1 MGDQGTHLSGR
12 RARGRGAAVLA
23 TAVVVASALVP
34 GAAPS
39 AAGPAAGGARV
50 QAPPPL
56 RGAPITAPGPVAGW
70 STTEG
75 TDGRVYIADEQ
86 GRALQF
92 HGFNV
97 KTPDP
102 AAASDALLADAAARG
117 MDHMRLSFYWNL
129 LEPQQGAWDEAYLD
143 AVAAA
148 MDRAAAHGIL
158 VIVDMHQDVFGEAFG
173 DRGIPAWATRTDG
186 EPFVPQEVWFLN
198 YLQPAVQA
206 AWEHLYEDVDL
217 RQAQIDAWLHVVD
230 RVRGHPALLGY
241 DLLNEPFGKI
251 RPGESLFQAAE
262 RVERE
267 QLTAMYQRLTDAI
280 SAVDPD
286 HWVFV
291 EPPNLASLGIPTSL
305 GEVRGPKVALYPH
318 MYDPDIESATYTPG
332 GVVEYDAAFFP
343 RWAAATTPTT
353 DRVSVPLLVG
363 EWGIAQPD
371 RPGMDAFVRDAL
383 ATLEQVGS
391 GWSVFNFCRGSGY
404 CPLDASGADRP
415 AIGQIFQP
423 YPRAI
428 AGSPTTSHWDP
439 TTHTLRVTFAD
450 SAATGATE
458 IYVHLPAFPDGW
470 AVEAGDPSGTWSH
483 EFDAATRV
491 LSVTTP
497 DTGGTHT
504 ICVRPADA
512 AAGCAGAPPV
522 PAPPAP
528 PDDPGGSPG
537 GALPVAGPARPVPG
551 RPSYTG

>member
-1 MGDQGTHLSGR
+1 MGEQGTSTARGW
-12 RARGRGAAVLA
+12 RARPAAVVA
-23 TAVVVASALVP
+23 AAVVLVALVLVP
-34 GAAPS
+34 GAAGALP
-39 AAGPAAGGARV
+39 GGARTTA
-50 QAPPPL
+50 QAPPPAQ
-56 RGAPITAPGPVAGW
+56 GEPIAAPGPVAGW

-102 AAASDALLADAAARG
+102 AVAGDALLADAAARG
-117 MDHMRLSFYWNL
+117 MDHMRLSVYWNL
-129 LEPQQGAWDEAYLD
+129 LEPQQGAWDEGYLD
-143 AVAAA
+143 AVVAA

-186 EPFVPQEVWFLN
+186 EPFVPQTVWFLN

-206 AWEHLYEDVDL
+206 AWEHLYEDADL

-230 RVRGHPALLGY
+230 RVHDHPALFGY

-251 RPGESLFQAAE
+251 RAGEGLFQAAE

-267 QLTAMYQRLTDAI
+267 QLTPMFQRLTDAI

-286 HWVFV
+286 HWVFF

-318 MYDPDIESATYTPG
+318 MYDPSIESATYTPG
-332 GVVEYDAAFFP
+332 GVVEYDPAFFGQ
-343 RWAAATTPTT
+343 WAAATTTYT
-353 DRVSVPLLVG
+353 ERFAVPLLVG

-371 RPGMDAFVRDAL
+371 RPGMDAFVRDSL
-383 ATLEQVGS
+383 VTLERVGS

-423 YPRAI
+423 YPRAV
-428 AGSPTTSHWDP
+428 AGAPTSSHWDP
-439 TTHTLRVTFAD
+439 ATRTLQVTFAD

-458 IYVHLPAFPDGW
+458 IYVHLPVFPDGW
-470 AVEAGDPSGTWSH
+470 AVETGDAPGTWTSS
-483 EFDAATRV
+483 FDAATGV

-504 ICVRPADA
+504 ICVRPAA
-512 AAGCAGAPPV
+512 TAPGCAGAPPPAV
-522 PAPPAP
+522 PGGAGDPPAAVLPLAPPA
-528 PDDPGGSPG
+528 
-537 GALPVAGPARPVPG
+537 VPVPG
-551 RPSYTG
+551 RPTYTG